1 MRQTRLLTIISI
13 AIAAVFAFA
22 LAAGITGASAAVKKP
37 AKASKAKAAVASPA
51 LMKQLK
57 VLPKQAKVLTGQVRT
72 FSTQIQALNGRLD
85 SLEARFAK
93 AVAAGG
99 VGPEGPAGAAGAPG
113 PVGPS
118 GPQGPG
124 GPRGGTGDTGPQGA
138 TGPRGLT
145 WKGAYS
151 GTASYVT
158 DDAVQHNG
166 SSYVATGA
174 VAPGLVPGV
183 AGVWELMAQK
193 GAGGGGAGQITGW
206 ETEIFDGTVT
216 GTANQAV
223 VASKTCSNNGVATG
237 GTGSLVNSQ
246 DGQVIGGQVVAD
258 VDGTPRTWQIVIYS
272 NFTKNVP
279 IKIWVVCAQTQ

>member
-1 MRQTRLLTIISI
+1 MRPTRMLTILSI
-13 AIAAVFAFA
+13 AIAAIFAFA
-22 LAAGITGASAAVKKP
+22 LAAGITGASAAPK
-37 AKASKAKAAVASPA
+37 KASKAAVTPA

-57 VLPKQAKVLTGQVRT
+57 TLPKQAKTLSSQVRT
-72 FSTQIQALNGRLD
+72 FSTQIQAINGRLD

-99 VGPEGPAGAAGAPG
+99 VGPQGPAGAAGADG

-118 GPQGPG
+118 GPQGPA

-151 GTASYVT
+151 GTATYAK
-158 DDAVQHNG
+158 DDAVQYNG

-174 VAPGLVPGV
+174 VSAGLVPGV
-183 AGVWELMAQK
+183 APVWELMAQK

-206 ETEIFDGTVT
+206 ETEIFDGTVA

-223 VASKTCSNNGVATG
+223 VASKTCTNNGVATG

-246 DGQVIGGQVVAD
+246 DGQIIGGQVVAD
-258 VDGTPRTWQIVIYS
+258 VDGTPRTWQVVVYS

>member
-1 MRQTRLLTIISI
+1 MRPTRMLTILSI
-13 AIAAVFAFA
+13 AIAAIFAFA
-22 LAAGITGASAAVKKP
+22 LAAGITGASAAPK
-37 AKASKAKAAVASPA
+37 KASKAAVTSA

-57 VLPKQAKVLTGQVRT
+57 TLPKQAKTLSSQVRT
-72 FSTQIQALNGRLD
+72 FSTQIQAINGRLD

-99 VGPEGPAGAAGAPG
+99 VGPQGPAGAAGADG

-118 GPQGPG
+118 GPQGPA

-151 GTASYVT
+151 GTATYAK
-158 DDAVQHNG
+158 DDAVQYNG

-174 VAPGLVPGV
+174 VSAGLVPGV
-183 AGVWELMAQK
+183 APVWELMAQK

-206 ETEIFDGTVT
+206 ETEIFDGTVA

-223 VASKTCSNNGVATG
+223 VASKTCTNNGVATG

-246 DGQVIGGQVVAD
+246 DGQIIGGQVVAD
-258 VDGTPRTWQIVIYS
+258 VDGTPRTWQVVVYS

>member
-1 MRQTRLLTIISI
+1 MRPTRMLTILSI
-13 AIAAVFAFA
+13 AIAAIFAFA
-22 LAAGITGASAAVKKP
+22 LAAGITGASAAPK
-37 AKASKAKAAVASPA
+37 KASKAAVTPA

-57 VLPKQAKVLTGQVRT
+57 TLPKQAKKLSSQVRT
-72 FSTQIQALNGRLD
+72 FSTQIQAINGRLD

-99 VGPEGPAGAAGAPG
+99 VGPQGPAGAPGAAG

-118 GPQGPG
+118 GPQGPT

-158 DDAVQHNG
+158 DDAVQYNG

-174 VAPGLVPGV
+174 VSPGLVPGV
-183 AGVWELMAQK
+183 APVWELMAQK

-206 ETEIFDGTVT
+206 ETEVFDGTVA

-223 VASKTCSNNGVATG
+223 VASKTCSNSGVATG

-246 DGQVIGGQVVAD
+246 DGQIIGGQVVSD
-258 VDGTPRTWQIVIYS
+258 VDGTPRTWQIVVYS